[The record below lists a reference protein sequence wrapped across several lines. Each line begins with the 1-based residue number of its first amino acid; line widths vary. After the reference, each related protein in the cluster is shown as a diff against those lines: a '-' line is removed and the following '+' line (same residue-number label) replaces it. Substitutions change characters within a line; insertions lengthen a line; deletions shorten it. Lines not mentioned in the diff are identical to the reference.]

1 MDPLRQRRRRAIDE
15 ALMHMRSSLV
25 LPDPEDYQDFL
36 VKLVCNLLDEGKC
49 CFTDGLGNQA
59 VKEFSEG
66 LSVSHY
72 AAAKGIQIP
81 QALLGTLY
89 FNRAT
94 AYHSMRQYNEGV
106 KDCDKALEVCEEKQR
121 ARYLKALCLKQLG
134 KHKEAYDCTTACML
148 TTHQDKHVKELAEEL
163 ANHLGL
169 KKRKAY
175 VAANNMKSLSGPA
188 AVRLPSMPQAELPV
202 KINNGAAASLDT
214 LDDCLVIGDDL
225 DSLLD
230 SIPNEHAQVAANNM
244 KSLSGPAAVR
254 LPSMPQAELP
264 VKINNGAAASLDTL
278 DDCLVIGDDLDS
290 LLDSI
295 PNEHAQ
301 MVVLEGAAPGSRESP
316 LVLPTP
322 HLPPAFFSSG
332 VTQLGSNSL
341 GAHNPLDALDDLCP
355 PPGDAP
361 NLNSKALH
369 SLGDDSNL
377 PRCAHPSRTDPQER
391 EKSLDDLLSELHP
404 VGVTSAAGVDP
415 LNSLDSLDSFPSV
428 KGGSSPALPEVGAGL
443 DQLCNF
449 SSSALT
455 ISHGVLPPIKPPLGS
470 KNKKNMCFPVS
481 NPLSATH
488 EFLQACSAC
497 FPRLG
502 QGIFTFVHKADL
514 VHSCKRDI
522 LLCRRKAAL
531 PTEWTRVRQPPT
543 WTSFTGPF
551 VLCRELL
558 KSGDLG
564 LCKFGEKCT
573 FAFNQ
578 LEIEVWT
585 EERKGTLDRN
595 LLFGPS
601 QALRMDPA
609 SSVLHLMQEH
619 KGMFL
624 FLCQECYDS
633 KPRII
638 STRSREKPTL
648 CSHIDAHH
656 SFDANKCLAFV
667 VRTTN
672 VNYRKVRPLGVLAHF
687 ALCPQVFRYGCQRED
702 SCQYAHSVIELQTWR
717 VQQDTGISPDEMVKV
732 SRNYHQQQEGKS
744 SSQTFSQCP
753 AATDGESR
761 ARGSHVNMKM
771 KMNFACAQCW
781 RGGNM
786 SLPDKALKY
795 CSARAK
801 HTWTKE
807 QHMLLVKTLDKNK
820 WVPVRPLP
828 HTTKNCPAQYE
839 MCNQILERRKCNYSE
854 RCTFAHSQEERDMWM
869 YMKRQDIRD
878 MQQMYDM
885 WLTLSTSS
893 RQADGAMITQSA
905 QEEKYIVMP
914 TDYAEPM
921 SGFHCRLCGK
931 HSNSQRQW
939 QQHISTLKHRE
950 RVFSCQDQDLPFT
963 WNYRFPAPRFQL
975 CSKSESDCPDGASC
989 DSAHSPEELQEWV
1002 ERRDVL
1008 RQRLAQA
1015 REDMLI
1021 MPDEFDFGK
1030 YNFLLAESDQP
1041 PP

>member
-1 MDPLRQRRRRAIDE
+1 MLMVNIWSSSPRMDSLRQRRKREIDE
-15 ALMHMRSSLV
+15 ALRFMQSSLAF
-25 LPDPEDYQDFL
+25 PDLQGYQDFL
-36 VKLVCNLLDEGKC
+36 VKLVCNLLNEGNC
-49 CFTDGLGNQA
+49 CFTDGLENQA
-59 VKEFSEG
+59 VKDFSEG
-66 LSVSHY
+66 LSVYHY
-72 AAAKGIQIP
+72 ASAEGIQIP
-81 QALLGTLY
+81 QALLESLY

-106 KDCDKALEVCEEKQR
+106 KDCDKALEVCEGKQR
-121 ARYLKALCLKQLG
+121 ALYLKALCLKQLG
-134 KHKEAYDCTTACML
+134 KHKEAYDCTSACML
-148 TTHQDKHVKELAEEL
+148 TTYQDKRVKELAEEL

-169 KKRKAY
+169 QKRKPY
-175 VAANNMKSLSGPA
+175 VAANNKSLSAPA
-188 AVRLPSMPQAELPV
+188 AVSLASMPQAEPPV
-202 KINNGAAASLDT
+202 KTNNGAAGSLDT
-214 LDDCLVIGDDL
+214 LDDCLL
-225 DSLLD
+225 
-230 SIPNEHAQVAANNM
+230 
-244 KSLSGPAAVR
+244 
-254 LPSMPQAELP
+254 
-264 VKINNGAAASLDTL
+264 
-278 DDCLVIGDDLDS
+278 IGDDLDS

-301 MVVLEGAAPGSRESP
+301 MAVLEGASPASRESP
-316 LVLPTP
+316 LVLPAPTP
-322 HLPPAFFSSG
+322 HLPPAFFNSG
-332 VTQLGSNSL
+332 ITQVGSNSA
-341 GAHNPLDALDDLCP
+341 GAHKLLDALDDLCP
-355 PPGDAP
+355 PPGGRGDAP
-361 NLNSKALH
+361 SLNSKAPH

-377 PRCAHPSRTDPQER
+377 PRCAHPSRTDPEER

-404 VGVTSAAGVDP
+404 VGVTSASGVD
-415 LNSLDSLDSFPSV
+415 LLDSLDSLDLFPSV
-428 KGGSSPALPEVGAGL
+428 KDASLPALPQVGAGL

-455 ISHGVLPPIKPPLGS
+455 SSHGVLPPIKPALKS
-470 KNKKNMCFPVS
+470 KKRQSSTCLSLS
-481 NPLSATH
+481 NPLAATH
-488 EFLQACSAC
+488 DFMQACSAC

-514 VHSCKRDI
+514 VHTCERDI

-531 PTEWTRVRQPPT
+531 PTDWTRVRQPPT
-543 WTSFTGPF
+543 WTSFTAPF

-558 KSGDLG
+558 KSGDIG

-601 QALRMDPA
+601 QTLGMDPA
-609 SSVLHLMQEH
+609 SSILHLMQEH

-638 STRSREKPTL
+638 STRCREKPTL
-648 CSHIDAHH
+648 CSHMEAHH

-672 VNYRKVRPLGVLAHF
+672 VNYRKIRPLGVLAHF
-687 ALCPQVFRYGCQRED
+687 ALCPQVFRYGCRRDD
-702 SCQYAHSVIELQTWR
+702 SCQYAHSLIELQTWR
-717 VQQDTGISPDEMVKV
+717 VQQDTGMSPDEMVKV
-732 SRNYHQQQEGKS
+732 SSNYQQQQEEK
-744 SSQTFSQCP
+744 TFSRCP
-753 AATDGESR
+753 AVTDGESR

-771 KMNFACAQCW
+771 NFACAQCW

-786 SLPDKALKY
+786 ILPDKSLKY
-795 CSARAK
+795 CSAKAK

-807 QHMLLVKTLDKNK
+807 QNMLLVKTLDKNK

-828 HTTKNCPAQYE
+828 HTPKNCPAQYE
-839 MCNQILERRKCNYSE
+839 MCKQILERRKCNYCE
-854 RCTFAHSQEERDMWM
+854 TCTFAHSHEERDMWT
-869 YMKRQDIRD
+869 YMARQDIRD

-893 RQADGAMITQSA
+893 RQADGAMISQSA
-905 QEEKYIVMP
+905 QEEKYIIMP

-921 SGFHCRLCGK
+921 SGFYCRLCGK

-950 RVFSCQDQDLPFT
+950 RVFSCQDQDQTFT
-963 WNYRFPAPRFQL
+963 WNYRFPAPCFQL
-975 CSKSESDCPDGASC
+975 CSNSENDCPDGASC

-1008 RQRLAQA
+1008 RQRLVQA
-1015 REDMLI
+1015 REDLLI

-1030 YNFLLAESDQP
+1030 YNFLLGESDQP
-1041 PP
+1041 SP

>member
-1 MDPLRQRRRRAIDE
+1 MLMVNIWSSSPRMDSLRQRRKREIDE
-15 ALMHMRSSLV
+15 ALRFMQSSLAF
-25 LPDPEDYQDFL
+25 PDLQGYQDFL
-36 VKLVCNLLDEGKC
+36 VKLVCNLLNEGNC
-49 CFTDGLGNQA
+49 CFTDGLENQA
-59 VKEFSEG
+59 VKDFSEG
-66 LSVSHY
+66 LSVYHY
-72 AAAKGIQIP
+72 ASAEGIQIP
-81 QALLGTLY
+81 QALLESLY

-106 KDCDKALEVCEEKQR
+106 KDCDKALEVCEGKQR
-121 ARYLKALCLKQLG
+121 ALYLKALCLKQLG
-134 KHKEAYDCTTACML
+134 KHKEAYDCTSACML
-148 TTHQDKHVKELAEEL
+148 TTYQ
-163 ANHLGL
+163 
-169 KKRKAY
+169 
-175 VAANNMKSLSGPA
+175 VAANNKSLSAPA
-188 AVRLPSMPQAELPV
+188 AVSLASMPQAEPPV
-202 KINNGAAASLDT
+202 KTNNGAAGSLDT
-214 LDDCLVIGDDL
+214 LDDCLL
-225 DSLLD
+225 
-230 SIPNEHAQVAANNM
+230 
-244 KSLSGPAAVR
+244 
-254 LPSMPQAELP
+254 
-264 VKINNGAAASLDTL
+264 
-278 DDCLVIGDDLDS
+278 IGDDLDS

-301 MVVLEGAAPGSRESP
+301 MAVLEGASPASRESP
-316 LVLPTP
+316 LVLPAPTP
-322 HLPPAFFSSG
+322 HLPPAFFNSG
-332 VTQLGSNSL
+332 ITQVGSNSA
-341 GAHNPLDALDDLCP
+341 GAHKLLDALDDLCP
-355 PPGDAP
+355 PPGGRGDAP
-361 NLNSKALH
+361 SLNSKAPH

-377 PRCAHPSRTDPQER
+377 PRCAHPSRTDPEER

-404 VGVTSAAGVDP
+404 VGVTSASGVD
-415 LNSLDSLDSFPSV
+415 LLDSLDSLDLFPSV
-428 KGGSSPALPEVGAGL
+428 KDASLPALPQVGAGL

-455 ISHGVLPPIKPPLGS
+455 SSHGVLPPIKPALKS
-470 KNKKNMCFPVS
+470 KKRQSSTCLSLS
-481 NPLSATH
+481 NPLAATH
-488 EFLQACSAC
+488 DFMQACSAC

-514 VHSCKRDI
+514 VHTCERDI

-531 PTEWTRVRQPPT
+531 PTDWTRVRQPPT
-543 WTSFTGPF
+543 WTSFTAPF

-558 KSGDLG
+558 KSGDIG

-601 QALRMDPA
+601 QTLGMDPA
-609 SSVLHLMQEH
+609 SSILHLMQEH

-638 STRSREKPTL
+638 STRCREKPTL
-648 CSHIDAHH
+648 CSHMEAHH

-672 VNYRKVRPLGVLAHF
+672 VNYRKIRPLGVLAHF
-687 ALCPQVFRYGCQRED
+687 ALCPQVFRYGCRRDD
-702 SCQYAHSVIELQTWR
+702 SCQYAHSLIELQTWR
-717 VQQDTGISPDEMVKV
+717 VQQDTGMSPDEMVKV
-732 SRNYHQQQEGKS
+732 SSNYQQQQEEK
-744 SSQTFSQCP
+744 TFSRCP
-753 AATDGESR
+753 AVTDGESR

-771 KMNFACAQCW
+771 NFACAQCW

-786 SLPDKALKY
+786 ILPDKSLKY
-795 CSARAK
+795 CSAKAK

-807 QHMLLVKTLDKNK
+807 QNMLLVKTLDKNK

-828 HTTKNCPAQYE
+828 HTPKNCPAQYE
-839 MCNQILERRKCNYSE
+839 MCKQILERRKCNYCE
-854 RCTFAHSQEERDMWM
+854 TCTFAHSHEERDMWT
-869 YMKRQDIRD
+869 YMARQDIRD

-893 RQADGAMITQSA
+893 RQADGAMISQSA
-905 QEEKYIVMP
+905 QEEKYIIMP

-921 SGFHCRLCGK
+921 SGFYCRLCGK

-950 RVFSCQDQDLPFT
+950 RVFSCQDQDQTFT
-963 WNYRFPAPRFQL
+963 WNYRFPAPCFQL
-975 CSKSESDCPDGASC
+975 CSNSENDCPDGASC

-1008 RQRLAQA
+1008 RQRLVQA
-1015 REDMLI
+1015 REDLLI

-1030 YNFLLAESDQP
+1030 YNFLLGESDQP
-1041 PP
+1041 SP